1 MFKFKNFFIALSVI
15 TMITSN
21 GMHVS
26 QVLESAAK
34 QSSALSF
41 DWKQHAKKTGVSVLL
56 TAALAG
62 CSFVQLGE
70 RLHNADNA
78 FYQLK
83 IFGGLCVGTGF
94 WALNT
99 AQCLYDAIQDYREFH
114 KNLQL
119 SDIHE
124 NSIAK

>member
-1 MFKFKNFFIALSVI
+1 
-15 TMITSN
+15 
-21 GMHVS
+21 MHVS
-26 QVLESAAK
+26 QELKSAATR
-34 QSSALSF
+34 SSAPSF

-56 TAALAG
+56 TAAMAG
-62 CSFVQLGE
+62 CSVVQLGE

-83 IFGGLCVGTGF
+83 IFGGLCAGTGF

-99 AQCLYDAIQDYREFH
+99 VQCLYDAIQDYREFH

-119 SDIHE
+119 SDIQE
-124 NSIAK
+124 KSTAK